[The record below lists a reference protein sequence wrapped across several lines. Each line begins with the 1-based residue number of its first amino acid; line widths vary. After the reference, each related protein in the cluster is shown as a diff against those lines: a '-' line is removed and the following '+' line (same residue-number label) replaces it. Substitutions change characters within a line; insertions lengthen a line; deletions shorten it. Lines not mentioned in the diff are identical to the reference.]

1 MSKPKNI
8 EEQLAEIDNLI
19 AAYKIKSRILEVEI
33 LKLEL
38 KREKMKDKIIYQQ
51 LKEKQ
56 LKPN

>member
-56 LKPN
+56 LK